1 MEPSDFWK
9 NFKLGEELHIS
20 GSFIY
25 NGIRRFHEL
34 NNLDFGDELFEFLYE
49 TSIGIERLLK
59 IAVILYEHTNATD
72 QEELERSL
80 ITHNHP
86 VLLDRLRTHVDLK
99 LDAPHNDF
107 LNLLAT
113 FYKSHRYERFTLT
126 SVYKSKKEAKEIQE
140 LFIKYLEADFSDAET
155 LFGTFNNDRY
165 RKFIRRIILKISRAV
180 YKAIQERTGQ
190 IGLYTYEL
198 RHPSKAESVFLH
210 EVNIEH
216 EDLLWKELLI
226 FFVNVKEETGYIQ
239 FLRNTPPLEFDPA
252 MISVYLDCFKSDA
265 LKANVI
271 GQLEHLYEEMDS
283 EVRKERL
290 KRMQAIGENL
300 IFDCD
305 DDEMENNA

>member
-1 MEPSDFWK
+1 MKPSDFWK

-34 NNLDFGDELFEFLYE
+34 NKLDFEDELFEFLYE
-49 TSIGIERLLK
+49 TSVGLERLLK
-59 IAVILYEHTNATD
+59 IAVVLYEHTNATD
-72 QEELERSL
+72 QEELESSL

-86 VLLDRLRTHVDLK
+86 ELLARLRTHVDLK
-99 LDAPHNDF
+99 LDTPHNDF

-113 FYKSHRYERFTLT
+113 FYKSHRYDRFTLT
-126 SVYKSKKEAKEIQE
+126 SVYKSKKEAKAIQE
-140 LFIKYLEADFSDAET
+140 LFVKYLAADFSDEEP
-155 LFGTFNNDRY
+155 LFGTFNNDKY
-165 RKFIRRIILKISRAV
+165 RKFTRGIILKISREV
-180 YKAIQERTGQ
+180 YKAIKERAAQ

-198 RHPSKAESVFLH
+198 RHTSKAENVFLR

-226 FFVNVKEETGYIQ
+226 FFINVKEETSYIQ
-239 FLRNTPPLEFDPA
+239 FLRNTPPLKFDPG
-252 MISVYLDCFKSDA
+252 MISDYLDCFKSDA
-265 LKANVI
+265 LKANI
-271 GQLEHLYEEMDS
+271 IDELKHLYVEMDG

-290 KRMQAIGENL
+290 KRMQAIGANL

-305 DDEMENNA
+305 DDEREDYV